1 MPTATEANTI
11 VKGFP
16 IPSLP
21 KPSGNPDYAAIK
33 ETHQILTANAASV
46 EYDLGGGQNGYLG
59 LILLPKQYARVSGT
73 AFVLPPNP
81 VLTAHVP
88 AWTVPT
94 EEEILLC
101 EHTEQRRLYDEYRTL
116 NSALKNQ
123 LLVVF
128 DDPYLSTLNNRY
140 TGYATRLTIDLLTYL
155 YEKYSR
161 IYPLYMVGND
171 ERL

>member
-1 MPTATEANTI
+1 MT
-11 VKGFP
+11 
-16 IPSLP
+16 
-21 KPSGNPDYAAIK
+21 
-33 ETHQILTANAASV
+33 
-46 EYDLGGGQNGYLG
+46 
-59 LILLPKQYARVSGT
+59 
-73 AFVLPPNP
+73 
-81 VLTAHVP
+81 
-88 AWTVPT
+88 T
-94 EEEILLC
+94 EEKRVIR
-101 EHTEQRRLYDEYRTL
+101 EHTYQRRLYNKYR
-116 NSALKNQ
+116 NIDSVLKNQ